1 MAEHHAVPA
10 STLDRAVGALLGLA
24 TGDALGAGYEFG
36 PPLVGD
42 AAMIGGGLGDW
53 APGEWTDDTQQAICV
68 ARSGA
73 TGALDATE
81 VGAAFLDW
89 FADDPKDVGNQTR
102 SVLGAARA
110 GADLRTA
117 SQQHFERH
125 PRNAAG
131 NGSLMRTAPV
141 ALAHLGDDEA
151 IVTSA
156 FEISALTH
164 ADPLAGEAC
173 AIWCI
178 AIDRAVRER
187 RLDGIFD
194 GVDLLPGDASARWSG
209 WLLAAETEPPSTFTP
224 NGFVV
229 TALQAAWAA
238 IRQTPIPTDHS
249 CRHLQDALH
258 AAIRIG
264 NDTDTVA
271 AIAGSLLGAR
281 WGASAIPLAWK
292 SMLHGWPGMRTRDLL
307 RLAVLSVRN
316 GADDE
321 VGWPSAPDVTGWYE
335 EHYGEQAYTLVL
347 PDDPGVTFG
356 NAPGAASVE
365 CDVILSCC
373 RMGSEVPGGA
383 ASQHELIF
391 VDSPNPTDNRN
402 LDFVLEDAAAAIT
415 AWRDAG
421 KSVHVHC
428 VAGVS
433 RTPTVVAAYLASRLG
448 IDGSSALERVT
459 AAHPRANPNSGFREA
474 LARIGEPSP

>member
-1 MAEHHAVPA
+1 MAEHHPVPA
-10 STLDRAVGALLGLA
+10 STLDRAVGSLLGLA
-24 TGDALGAGYEFG
+24 TGDALGAGYEFRT
-36 PPLVGD
+36 PPQGD

-53 APGEWTDDTQQAICV
+53 EPGEWTDDTQQAICV

-73 TGALDATE
+73 TGSLDAVA
-81 VGAAFLDW
+81 VGDAFLDW
-89 FADDPKDVGNQTR
+89 FADGPKDVGNQTR
-102 SVLGAARA
+102 AVLRVART
-110 GADLRTA
+110 GADLHAA
-117 SQQHFERH
+117 SRDHFERH
-125 PRNAAG
+125 PRRAGG

-151 IVTSA
+151 IIA
-156 FEISALTH
+156 AAHEISALTH
-164 ADPLAGEAC
+164 ADPVAGEAC

-194 GVDLLPGDASARWSG
+194 GIDLLPGDAPARWSG
-209 WLLAAETEPPSTFTP
+209 WLLAAERESPTTFSP

-238 IRQTPIPTDHS
+238 ISRTPVPPDDP

-258 AAIRIG
+258 AAVRIG
-264 NDTDTVA
+264 DDTDTVA

-292 SMLHGWPGMRTRDLL
+292 SVLHGWPGLRARDLL
-307 RLAVLSVRN
+307 RLAVLSVRR

-321 VGWPSAPDVTGWYE
+321 IGWPSAPDVTHWYE
-335 EHYGEQAYTLVL
+335 HHSGERACVVAL
-347 PDDPGVTFG
+347 PDDPGTSFG

-365 CDVILSCC
+365 VDVVLSCC
-373 RMGSEVPGGA
+373 RMGSEIPCGA
-383 ASQHELIF
+383 GAQHELIF
-391 VDSPNPTDNRN
+391 VDSPNPADNPN
-402 LDFVLEDAAAAIT
+402 LEFVLRDAAAAIT
-415 AWRDAG
+415 AWRDHS
-421 KSVHVHC
+421 KTVYVHC

-448 IDGSSALERVT
+448 IDGLRALERVT
-459 AAHPRANPNSGFREA
+459 AAHPRSNPNARFREA
-474 LARIGEPSP
+474 LAGIR